1 MIIFYILMFLSFIT
15 LSINGFQWIFK
26 FNVLNANYISFSF
39 VSTILY
45 MFTQTLIMFY
55 LIGAGKKV
63 KELIIQY
70 DLNKDT
76 YKDVLK
82 IKSDLFPP
90 LTLNILLVG
99 TAFVLGGGVQTKVL
113 SKYWHHSIFL
123 FSLLHFLKVILLSH
137 KSLVKNSEILSYV
150 GSELDDKL
158 KKEV

>member
-1 MIIFYILMFLSFIT
+1 MFLSFIT
-15 LSINGFQWIFK
+15 LSINGLQWIFR

-39 VSTILY
+39 VPTILY

-123 FSLLHFLKVILLSH
+123 FSLIHFLKVILLSH
-137 KSLVKNSEILSYV
+137 KSLIKNSDILSIV
-150 GSELDDKL
+150 GSELDNKL
-158 KKEV
+158 KNKDN

>member
-1 MIIFYILMFLSFIT
+1 MFLSFIS
-15 LSINGFQWIFK
+15 LSLNGFQWIFR

-63 KELIIQY
+63 KELIIKY

-123 FSLLHFLKVILLSH
+123 LSLIHFLKVILLSH
-137 KSLVKNSEILSYV
+137 KSLIKNSDILSIV
-150 GSELDDKL
+150 GTELDNKL
-158 KKEV
+158 KNKDN

>member
-1 MIIFYILMFLSFIT
+1 MFLSFIT